1 MLAQYASSFV
11 ISNSVMYHK
20 MLGVEVIRTQARHS
34 GFTIFAVVVTSIQD
48 FEFGCLLLV
57 II

>member
-1 MLAQYASSFV
+1 
-11 ISNSVMYHK
+11 MYHK